1 MGGPQFRIFGVGVR
15 VDLFFFISAV
25 LLGSNLPPKYLL
37 YWVLI
42 VFVSVL
48 VHELGHAMA
57 FRAIGQQP
65 SVVLTGFVGLTYGSA
80 PIATRARRVGVSLA
94 GPIIQLAAL
103 GLPAMALRQQ
113 ISPYTDFDKWWF
125 LDRLVFVSIG
135 WALFNLLP
143 ILPLDGGHV
152 CEAMIG
158 RYRTYY
164 VSVGAAAAAVIWFQM
179 NNFWIFLP
187 LILGALNVVHIVQ
200 ANKGRSDINVLPESP
215 TGSPSGEDHQSGPWH
230 RPAPPSP
237 PSRPARPSRRR
248 SRLRSVPD
256 PPAEVVPLG
265 FGAARPGERVGPEP
279 EQVEALAWDALRRGD
294 AESARRALARHP
306 APSETDPFLLAS
318 VDIARGD
325 TLEGLAGFRR
335 AYLREPKGPSSLV
348 PAMLIGASGHAPELA
363 AALLGEPGD
372 AGPHAA
378 ASLQAHLHYARAY
391 AAAAEVG
398 ELVHRDGRASRAQ
411 AAFETACSWAQAG
424 NPGRGLEWLG
434 RAVDDGFSAPN
445 LLDGEPDL
453 GPLRV
458 LPGFAAV
465 RERLA

>member
-1 MGGPQFRIFGVGVR
+1 MR
-15 VDLFFFISAV
+15 VDFFFFISAV
-25 LLGSNLPPKYLL
+25 LLGSNLPLKYLL

-42 VFVSVL
+42 VFLSVL

-80 PIATRARRVGVSLA
+80 PIATRARRIGVSLA
-94 GPIIQLAAL
+94 GPITQLAVL
-103 GLPAMALRQQ
+103 GLPAMALRDTT
-113 ISPYTDFDKWWF
+113 SPYSNFDRWWF

-158 RYRTYY
+158 RHRSYY

-179 NNFWIFLP
+179 NNYWIFLP
-187 LILGALNVVHIVQ
+187 LILGALNVVHLVQ
-200 ANKGRSDINVLPESP
+200 ASKGRTDINVLPESP
-215 TGSPSGEDHQSGPWH
+215 TGSPSGEDQPGGGPGHRSGPL
-230 RPAPPSP
+230 SP
-237 PSRPARPSRRR
+237 PSQQSRPPRPSRRR
-248 SRLRSVPD
+248 SRLGSVPD
-256 PPAEVVPLG
+256 PPADAVMLG
-265 FGAARPGERVGPEP
+265 FGAARPGERVGPEA

-294 AESARRALARHP
+294 VESARRALARHP
-306 APSETDPFLLAS
+306 VPSAMDAFLLAS
-318 VDIARGD
+318 VDIARGE
-325 TLEGLAGFRR
+325 TSEGLAGFRR
-335 AYLREPKGPSSLV
+335 AYLREPNGPSSLV
-348 PAMLIGASGHAPELA
+348 PAMLVAASGHASQLA
-363 AALLGEPGD
+363 ESLLATPGD
-372 AGPHAA
+372 AGPHGA
-378 ASLQAHLHYARAY
+378 ASLQAHLHYAKAY

-398 ELVHRDGRASRAQ
+398 ELVHSDGRASRAQ

-434 RAVDDGFSAPN
+434 RAVDDGFSASN

-465 RERLA
+465 RERLS